1 MTEWILA
8 IEGTETGRHF
18 AMILALMAAVLHAA
32 FAAMQKGRVD
42 PWVMRGAMDVS
53 YGLMALPVALFV
65 VPWPAAH
72 LWPILAGAWAIHTLY
87 KTLQAMA
94 YTRGAYTVV
103 YPVVRGSG
111 PLFTVVGA
119 YLLFGEVF
127 TGGQW
132 AGMGVL
138 LCGIFGLAVYNL
150 RTVTLERETLNM
162 ALGLALCTGLCVA
175 LYTTYDA
182 YGIRASADPFT
193 FLAWFFVVDS
203 WTMPIISGLYAKRKG
218 ISLKG
223 QGLWWR
229 GPVGGLVAITS
240 LGSILMATRLDKV
253 GEAAILRETSTVFA
267 ALIGWLFLKETVGP
281 RRVALMALI
290 ALGAVIV
297 EFSG

>member
-1 MTEWILA
+1 LTEWILA

-32 FAAMQKGRVD
+32 LAAMQKGRVD
-42 PWVMRGAMDVS
+42 PWVMRGAIDMS

-65 VPWPAAH
+65 VPWPAAY
-72 LWPILAGAWAIHTLY
+72 LWTILAGAWAIHTLY

-127 TGGQW
+127 TLGQW

-203 WTMPIISGLYAKRKG
+203 WTMPIFSGLYAKRKG

-229 GPVGGLVAITS
+229 GPVGGLLAIAS
-240 LGSILMATRLDKV
+240 FGSILMATRLDKV
-253 GEAAILRETSTVFA
+253 GEAAILRETSTIFA
-267 ALIGWLFLKETVGP
+267 AFIGWLFLKETVGP

>member
-8 IEGTETGRHF
+8 VEGTEIGRHF
-18 AMILALMAAVLHAA
+18 AMILALIAAVLHAV

-42 PWVMRGAMDVS
+42 PWVMRGAMDAS
-53 YGLMALPVALFV
+53 YGLMALPVALFM
-65 VPWPAAH
+65 VPWPGQH
-72 LWPILAGAWAIHTLY
+72 LWPILIGAWAIHTLY

-103 YPVVRGSG
+103 YPIVRGTG
-111 PLFTVVGA
+111 PLFTVIGA
-119 YLLFGEVF
+119 FLLFGEVF
-127 TGGQW
+127 TIGQW
-132 AGMGVL
+132 IGMGVL

-150 RTVTLERETLNM
+150 RNVTLERETLKM
-162 ALGLALCTGLCVA
+162 ALILAFCTGLCVA

-182 YGIRASADPFT
+182 FGIRASANPFT
-193 FLAWFFVVDS
+193 FLAWFFVIDS
-203 WTMPIISGLYAKRKG
+203 WTMPIVSLFYAKRKG
-218 ISLKG
+218 IVLQG

-229 GPVGGLVAITS
+229 GPIGGLLAVAS
-240 LGSILMATRLDKV
+240 FGSILMATRLDKV
-253 GEAAILRETSTVFA
+253 GEAAVLRETSTIFA

-281 RRVALMALI
+281 RRVVLMALI

>member
-1 MTEWILA
+1 LTEWILA

-94 YTRGAYTVV
+94 FTRGAYMVV

-127 TGGQW
+127 TRGQW

-182 YGIRASADPFT
+182 YGIRTSADPFT

-240 LGSILMATRLDKV
+240 FGSILMATRLDKV

>member
-1 MTEWILA
+1 
-8 IEGTETGRHF
+8 
-18 AMILALMAAVLHAA
+18 MILAVMAAVLHSV

-42 PWVMRGAMDVS
+42 PWVIRGAMDLS
-53 YGLMALPVALFV
+53 YGLIALPVAVFV
-65 VPWPAAH
+65 VPWPTAQ
-72 LWPILAGAWAIHTLY
+72 LWLILIGAWAIHTLY

-111 PLFTVVGA
+111 PLFTVTGS

-127 TGGQW
+127 TIGQW
-132 AGMGVL
+132 LGMGVVL
-138 LCGIFGLAVYNL
+138 LGIFGLAVYNL
-150 RTVTLERETLNM
+150 RTVTLERDTLNL

-182 YGIRASADPFT
+182 YGIRLAADPFT

-203 WTMPIISGLYAKRKG
+203 WTMPIISGVYAKRQG
-218 ISLKG
+218 IALKG

-229 GPVGGLVAITS
+229 GPIGGLVAITS
-240 LGSILMATRLDKV
+240 FGSILMATRLGKV
-253 GEAAILRETSTVFA
+253 GEAAILRETSIVFA
-267 ALIGWLFLKETVGP
+267 ALIGWFFLKETVGP
-281 RRVALMALI
+281 RRVALIALI

-297 EFSG
+297 EFAG

>member
-1 MTEWILA
+1 
-8 IEGTETGRHF
+8 
-18 AMILALMAAVLHAA
+18 MILALMAAVLHAA
-32 FAAMQKGRVD
+32 LAAMQKGRVD

-111 PLFTVVGA
+111 PFFTVVGA
-119 YLLFGEVF
+119 YFLFGEVF
-127 TGGQW
+127 TLGQW

-150 RTVTLERETLNM
+150 HTVTLERETLNM

-182 YGIRASADPFT
+182 YGIRAAADPFT

-203 WTMPIISGLYAKRKG
+203 WTMPIISGLYAKRKK

-229 GPVGGLVAITS
+229 GPVGGLVAIAS
-240 LGSILMATRLDKV
+240 FGSILMATRLDKV

-281 RRVALMALI
+281 RRVALMSLI

-297 EFSG
+297 EFAG

>member
-42 PWVMRGAMDVS
+42 PWVMRGAMDMS

-65 VPWPAAH
+65 VSWPEAH
-72 LWPILAGAWAIHTLY
+72 LWTILAGAWAIHTLY

-127 TGGQW
+127 TLGQW

-182 YGIRASADPFT
+182 YGIRAAADPCT

-203 WTMPIISGLYAKRKG
+203 WTMPIFSGIYAKRKG

-229 GPVGGLVAITS
+229 GPVGGLLAIAS
-240 LGSILMATRLDKV
+240 FGSILMATRLDKV

>member
-1 MTEWILA
+1 
-8 IEGTETGRHF
+8 
-18 AMILALMAAVLHAA
+18 MAAVLHAA
-32 FAAMQKGRVD
+32 LAAMQKGRVD

-111 PLFTVVGA
+111 PFFTVVGA
-119 YLLFGEVF
+119 YFLFGEVF
-127 TGGQW
+127 TLGQW

-182 YGIRASADPFT
+182 YGIRAAADPFT

-203 WTMPIISGLYAKRKG
+203 WTMPIISGLYAKRKK

-229 GPVGGLVAITS
+229 GPVGGLVAIAS
-240 LGSILMATRLDKV
+240 FGSILMATRLDKV

-281 RRVALMALI
+281 RRVALMSLI

-297 EFSG
+297 EFAG

>member
-1 MTEWILA
+1 
-8 IEGTETGRHF
+8 
-18 AMILALMAAVLHAA
+18 MILALMAAVLHAA
-32 FAAMQKGRVD
+32 LAAMQKGRVD

-127 TGGQW
+127 TRGQW
-132 AGMGVL
+132 VGMGVL

-240 LGSILMATRLDKV
+240 FGSILMATRLGKV

>member
-32 FAAMQKGRVD
+32 LAAMQKGRVD

-127 TGGQW
+127 TRGQW
-132 AGMGVL
+132 VGMGVL

-229 GPVGGLVAITS
+229 GPVGGLLAIAS
-240 LGSILMATRLDKV
+240 FGSILMATRLDKV